1 MKKNH
6 PIDNKVYSIKENHDF
21 RRLSVEMT
29 SDRRDLWEKCFSL
42 KVKAYW
48 QSKWRTC
55 SSSSSRLPQQ
65 LWETEYSSKRDDE
78 ESRWMH
84 EPSTNN
90 LCRSS
95 GPMMLQREWE
105 IHALP
110 FFVRERELMHNRMT
124 SGKIAYYWALGKN
137 GFFAVT
143 LRKYSYAE
151 ARSRRLFRFAP
162 PPPPPPPPPFH
173 SPAYET
179 GVTHSPSENQS
190 VPRPTVNSP
199 ASTCNSFFEFKFQ
212 NRCSENWN
220 PMCVQRE
227 NKKKRTRLF
236 LG

>member
-1 MKKNH
+1 
-6 PIDNKVYSIKENHDF
+6 
-21 RRLSVEMT
+21 MT

-162 PPPPPPPPPFH
+162 PPLSLSSLRNWRDTLSFREPIG
-173 SPAYET
+173 PATDGE
-179 GVTHSPSENQS
+179 
-190 VPRPTVNSP
+190 
-199 ASTCNSFFEFKFQ
+199 
-212 NRCSENWN
+212 
-220 PMCVQRE
+220 
-227 NKKKRTRLF
+227 
-236 LG
+236 